1 MPIIKIC
8 QGQPSLAVKI
18 TTPGTHGAQLVDY
31 KHLRLVIAPPIE
43 PREELPLSPQ
53 HFSGFWPGH
62 DTDKWNNSFILP
74 EEQPLLIYPALY
86 INDDGETVFRL
97 DDQLLGRVGRYV
109 GIIEL
114 NGQKILELDLDI
126 STQRFILDQVT
137 VYSKT
142 CGE

>member
-53 HFSGFWPGH
+53 RFSGFWPGH
-62 DTDKWNNSFILP
+62 DIDKWNNSFTLP

-86 INDDGETVFRL
+86 VNDDGETVFRL
-97 DDQLLGRVGRYV
+97 DDQLLGHVGRYV

-142 CGE
+142 YGD